1 MKKREIK
8 TLLFMNDFTMNGSVR
23 RAVPGAEVIQHSG
36 SSRGRAL
43 WEVRTNNHVLQGI
56 GALKGSL

>member
-1 MKKREIK
+1 M
-8 TLLFMNDFTMNGSVR
+8 LLSMNAINMNGNVR

-56 GALKGSL
+56 WALREAFKDF